1 MVTYYHAT
9 PISNLHSIR
18 TEGILRGIDGVVYC
32 STEEETCARWVSFK
46 APHVEKIVVLPF
58 NREEGDERMST
69 FIDSHPMMLV
79 IIGVDP
85 ATHNEASMASNEDIS
100 ADDILWHKITT
111 YDNPHFSE
119 EAKKLYEEM
128 AENNRKVLEDMKK
141 QRHGICDD
149 GIACEQNESTSLNER
164 DKCCACQEVRDYE
177 DDKFPLEE

>member
-9 PISNLHSIR
+9 PVSNLHSIR

-32 STEEETCARWVSFK
+32 STKEETCARWVSFK

-111 YDNPHFSE
+111 YDNPFFSE
-119 EAKKLYEEM
+119 EAKTLYQKM
-128 AENNRKVLEDMKK
+128 SLNNRKVLEGIKK
-141 QRHGICDD
+141 QM
-149 GIACEQNESTSLNER
+149 
-164 DKCCACQEVRDYE
+164 
-177 DDKFPLEE
+177 EEEE